1 MQVPGEE
8 QVSKNVACMALEWL
22 LAGNQACR
30 NPHDV
35 GMLADAP
42 AAAPIVERVPVIAPY
57 HMSMST
63 WQAGE
68 EHANKGVETPHS
80 HGDTHQGI
88 RTRREPQQRTAF
100 RVVLLDADV
109 AAAAGPQAR

>member
-1 MQVPGEE
+1 
-8 QVSKNVACMALEWL
+8 MALEWL

-42 AAAPIVERVPVIAPY
+42 AAAPVVGGVPLTAP
-57 HMSMST
+57 SQMST
-63 WQAGE
+63 PTWKAGE
-68 EHANKGVETPHS
+68 GHANKGVKTPHN

-88 RTRREPQQRTAF
+88 RTRNGTLVTPSLGRLTGL
-100 RVVLLDADV
+100 RVALLDADA
-109 AAAAGPQAR
+109 AAAAGQQAR